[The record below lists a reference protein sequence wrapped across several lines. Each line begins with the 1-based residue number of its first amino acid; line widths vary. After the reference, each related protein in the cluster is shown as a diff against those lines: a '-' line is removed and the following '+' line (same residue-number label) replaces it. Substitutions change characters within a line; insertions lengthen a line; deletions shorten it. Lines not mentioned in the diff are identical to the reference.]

1 MRILI
6 DENLNVRLRHLFQD
20 DDVSTVEYMG
30 WKGLDNGS
38 LLDAAEQHGFDL
50 VITGDTNMVDQQ
62 NWHRRTIKY
71 VLTGHDWPLTP
82 DHEQKLLSMVDRHR
96 R

>member
-30 WKGLDNGS
+30 WKGLDNGA
-38 LLDAAEQHGFDL
+38 LLDAAEQNGFDL

-62 NWHRRTIKY
+62 NWHRRTIKC
-71 VLTGHDWPLTP
+71 VLTGRDWPLTP
-82 DHEQKLLSMVDRHR
+82 DHEQELLSLVDRHR